1 MAVQSSTSD
10 TTAAGVFGR
19 AASTFGVLGN
29 FTYFGERLVAHA
41 QVGEGD
47 TVLDV
52 ATGRG
57 AIAFSAARRVGPR
70 GKVIGVD
77 ISPEMLQ
84 ETAKEL
90 ATGQWPMIE
99 LHQMDAE
106 YLSFPDSTF
115 DCVLCGFALW
125 FFPHPEQGLKEFV
138 RALKPGKRVALTTI
152 ARDSPWHNLARETF
166 RPFRSEA
173 SDGGPVS
180 RFDTTDQLERALK
193 RAGLIDLRIVH
204 EDFNAVVE
212 KGDEGVWES
221 LWSGGFRRTLEKLS
235 ESDLQI
241 AKAGLFKRLEP
252 LTQSDGVH
260 LVFRALIAVATKP
273 S

>member
-1 MAVQSSTSD
+1 MQSGISD

-29 FTYFGERLVAHA
+29 FSYFGERLVAHA
-41 QVGEGD
+41 QIGEGD

-57 AIAFSAARRVGPR
+57 AVAFSAAKRVGPR
-70 GKVIGVD
+70 GKVVGVD

-99 LHQMDAE
+99 LHQMEAE
-106 YLSFPDSTF
+106 HLSFSDSTF
-115 DCVLCGFALW
+115 DCVLCGFALR
-125 FFPHPEQGLKEFV
+125 FFPHPEQGLKEFDRV
-138 RALKPGKRVALTTI
+138 LKPGKRIGLTTV

-173 SDGGPVS
+173 SEGGA
-180 RFDTTDQLERALK
+180 RFDTIDHLEHALK
-193 RAGLIDLRIVH
+193 RAGFVDVQIGH
-204 EDFNAVVE
+204 EDFNTAVAR
-212 KGDEGVWES
+212 GADGVWEF
-221 LWSGGFRRTLEKLS
+221 LWSGGFRRTVEKLS
-235 ESDLQI
+235 ENDLQA
-241 AKAGLFKRLEP
+241 AKADLFKRLEP

-260 LVFRALIAVATKP
+260 LVFRALIAIASKP

>member
-1 MAVQSSTSD
+1 MAVQSGTSD
-10 TTAAGVFGR
+10 TTTAGVFGR

-106 YLSFPDSTF
+106 HLSFPDSTF

-138 RALKPGKRVALTTI
+138 RVLKPGKRVALTTI

-235 ESDLQI
+235 ESDLQV

>member
-1 MAVQSSTSD
+1 MAVQSGASDST
-10 TTAAGVFGR
+10 TAGVFGR
-19 AASTFGVLGN
+19 AATTFGVLGN
-29 FTYFGERLVAHA
+29 FAYFGERLVAHA
-41 QVGEGD
+41 QVDEAD

-57 AIAFSAARRVGPR
+57 AIAFSAAKRVGAR

-90 ATGQWPMIE
+90 ANGQWPMIE

-106 YLSFPDSTF
+106 HLKFLDSTF

-125 FFPHPEQGLKEFV
+125 FFPNPEQGLKEFV
-138 RALKPGKRVALTTI
+138 RVLKPGKRVALTTV
-152 ARDSPWHNLARETF
+152 ARDSPWQKLARETF
-166 RPFRSEA
+166 RPFRREA
-173 SDGGPVS
+173 LDGGPVS
-180 RFDTTDQLERALK
+180 RFDTIDELEGALK
-193 RAGLIDLRIVH
+193 RAGLIDVRIVQ

-212 KGDEGVWES
+212 KGHEGVWEF
-221 LWSGGFRRTLEKLS
+221 LWSGGFRRAVENLS
-235 ESDLQI
+235 ERELQA
-241 AKAGLFKRLEP
+241 AKARLFERLEP

-260 LVFRALIAVATKP
+260 LVFRALITVATKP